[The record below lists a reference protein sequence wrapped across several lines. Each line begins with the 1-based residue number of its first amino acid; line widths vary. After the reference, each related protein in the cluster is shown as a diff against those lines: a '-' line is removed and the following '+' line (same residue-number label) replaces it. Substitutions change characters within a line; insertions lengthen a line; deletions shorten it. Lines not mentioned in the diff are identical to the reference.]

1 MADPTITGRML
12 ILLGDGASPETFA
25 YPCGANARSVTF
37 TNNTGEE
44 VLLDC
49 DDPLDTPSAVNRWV
63 ESQDTQM
70 SISGRVATESLATW
84 REWADASGAA
94 AIKNIRV
101 QWDHE
106 AGAGGGYH
114 TLPAILQ
121 SLEMGVEAQGTSTF
135 TATIVGA
142 GRRVWTDAA

>member
-1 MADPTITGRML
+1 MADPNITGRLL
-12 ILLGDGASPETFA
+12 ILLGNGASPEVFA
-25 YPCGANARSVTF
+25 WPCGASARSVTY

-49 DDPLDTPSAVNRWV
+49 SDPLDVPAAVTRWV

-70 SISGRVATESLATW
+70 TISGRVATESLEMW
-84 REWADASGAA
+84 REWADDMSV
-94 AIKNIRV
+94 KNIRV
-101 QWDHE
+101 QWDHP
-106 AGAGGGYH
+106 GADGGGYH

-121 SLEMGVEAQGTSTF
+121 SLEMGVEGTASATF